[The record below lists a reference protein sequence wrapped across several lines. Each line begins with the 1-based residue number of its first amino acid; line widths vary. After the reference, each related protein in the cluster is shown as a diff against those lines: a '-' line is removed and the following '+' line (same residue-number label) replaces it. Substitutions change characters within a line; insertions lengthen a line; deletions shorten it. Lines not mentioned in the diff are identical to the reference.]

1 MKTIKQ
7 IFVAIIIIAISY
19 SLGIILSKL
28 MLHIV
33 SLLTK

>member
-28 MLHIV
+28 MLYIV
-33 SLLTK
+33 SLLTR